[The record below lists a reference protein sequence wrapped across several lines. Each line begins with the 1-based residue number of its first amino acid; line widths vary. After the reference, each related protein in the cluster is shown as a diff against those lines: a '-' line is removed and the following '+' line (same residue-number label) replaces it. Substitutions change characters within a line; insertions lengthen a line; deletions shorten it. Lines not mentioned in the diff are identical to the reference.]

1 MTGAYASY
9 GALSAKVKAMYGRRL
24 RAGDFRRMAAL
35 PNVEAV
41 LDELRRHGAWAQ
53 ALAALETEER
63 ATRAALE
70 RALAPHGWAANT
82 INTYL
87 TRLAD
92 KGFLSARRL
101 GRSNRYTPLV
111 SREDYLSFDS
121 RSVLSRLYGSSPR
134 NFVAAL
140 ARDGLAPGEVDE
152 LRALLDELERGAK

>member
-1 MTGAYASY
+1 MGLRPRHPPRRPGARS
-9 GALSAKVKAMYGRRL
+9 
-24 RAGDFRRMAAL
+24 
-35 PNVEAV
+35 
-41 LDELRRHGAWAQ
+41 
-53 ALAALETEER
+53 
-63 ATRAALE
+63 
-70 RALAPHGWAANT
+70 AANT

-87 TRLAD
+87 PRLAD

-152 LRALLDELERGAK
+152 LRALLDELESNGVFF